1 MVKDDVLKCH
11 DLSTAQRYS
20 EYCQRAV
27 KKTCHHANL
36 EKVFGRLLGNHSCKI
51 VCKHIITCE
60 CVQNSLG
67 M

>member
-36 EKVFGRLLGNHSCKI
+36 VDYWEII
-51 VCKHIITCE
+51 VVK
-60 CVQNSLG
+60 
-67 M
+67 